1 MHAAAA
7 SGIAAAGRA
16 LLVSALA
23 ILLGAVFALG
33 LYEVWDLDTRW
44 LVVAVVGI
52 AGLSVAMALARH
64 YSDLVLVGALF
75 AIPLASFTKW
85 FWPSNYAVEE
95 RGNLVYAGLLGV
107 GLFDFIIVG
116 LYLSWFHR
124 VFGLRQ
130 RTSPGMLNTDWL
142 VLGYIAVHLLSSI
155 GAADPELALGGTQY
169 LAKFALFYF
178 YVSRNLAARHIP
190 WLLAAL
196 AFGIVLE
203 ASIGSVQ
210 FGTGKLLGLAL
221 DKGAGGSDA
230 EYQYSVP
237 GIESYKRATGTAY
250 DSHSL
255 GHLVAMMLP
264 FMLVQAI
271 RPGLGQAPR
280 LLFGTLSALAV
291 LTIVLTLS
299 RAAWVA
305 TFLALAFGTVMVVTV
320 WRERQVVP
328 MIAGGLLAGMA
339 VLPFVAGFIYDRF
352 AKSPYEVLTTRF
364 DQYEV
369 AGQIITLY
377 PLFGFGPGNWVQA
390 LQRHDFLWLEVLP
403 PHNVLIWIMAET
415 GLVGVSLYL
424 GILATTAARLLRLV
438 RQRQDLVGRLAMAT
452 LVALVASVL
461 VGLTDP
467 TYREPN
473 CFTMFWTLVA
483 LSVALPRIAA
493 SVPVDAPIPLPA
505 WSGHPKL
512 EAIP

>member
-1 MHAAAA
+1 MQAAAAA
-7 SGIAAAGRA
+7 SGVATAGRA
-16 LLVSALA
+16 VLVAMLA
-23 ILLGAVFALG
+23 ILLGAVFAMALS
-33 LYEVWDLDTRW
+33 EAWDLDTRW
-44 LVVAVVGI
+44 LVVVVVGI
-52 AGLSVAMALARH
+52 VGLSVAMAMARI

-85 FWPSNYAVEE
+85 FWPTNYAVEE

-107 GLFDFIIVG
+107 GLLDFIIVG
-116 LYLSWFHR
+116 LYVSWFHR
-124 VFGLRQ
+124 VFSLRE
-130 RTSPGMLNTDWL
+130 RPSPGLLNTDWL
-142 VLGYIAVHLLSSI
+142 VLAYVAAHLLSSI
-155 GAADPELALGGTQY
+155 GAADPELALGSTQY
-169 LAKFALFYF
+169 LLKFALLYL

-203 ASIGSVQ
+203 ATIGSVQ

-237 GIESYKRATGTAY
+237 GIETYKRATGTAY

-271 RPGLGQAPR
+271 RPGLGQLPR
-280 LLFGTLSALAV
+280 LLFASLSALAV
-291 LTIVLTLS
+291 LAIALTLS

-305 TFLALAFGTVMVVTV
+305 TALALAFGTVLVVAV
-320 WRERQVVP
+320 WRERQVIP
-328 MIAGGLLAGMA
+328 MIAGGLLGAMA

-369 AGQIITLY
+369 AGQIISLY
-377 PLFGFGPGNWVQA
+377 PLLGFGPGNWVQA

-403 PHNVLIWIMAET
+403 PHNVLIWITAET
-415 GLVGVSLYL
+415 GLVGAALYI
-424 GILATTAARLLRLV
+424 GIVATAMTRLFRLV
-438 RQRQDLVGRLAMAT
+438 RHRRDPVGRLALAT
-452 LVALVASVL
+452 LVALVASIL

-473 CFTMFWTLVA
+473 CFTMFWVLVA

-493 SVPVDAPIPLPA
+493 TAPLNLPA
-505 WSGHPKL
+505 WPGAAKL
-512 EAIP
+512 EALR